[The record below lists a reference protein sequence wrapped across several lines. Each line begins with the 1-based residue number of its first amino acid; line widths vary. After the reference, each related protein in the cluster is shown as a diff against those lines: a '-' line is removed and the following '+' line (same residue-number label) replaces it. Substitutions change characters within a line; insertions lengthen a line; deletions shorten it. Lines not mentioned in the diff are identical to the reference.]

1 MKTNIYRLSYVDQ
14 LAAPDFDSGAVENFG
29 LIIYREMLML
39 YRPGSSSA
47 EEKKETGL
55 VVAHELSHELSHQ
68 VKSPLARMDNNL
80 ETNLIVM
87 WGFVVVWKHLDL

>member
-47 EEKKETGL
+47 EEKKERVWWWL
-55 VVAHELSHELSHQ
+55 MNCL
-68 VKSPLARMDNNL
+68 MNC
-80 ETNLIVM
+80 LIR
-87 WGFVVVWKHLDL
+87 